1 MERRI
6 IHLNIADFSVAVER
20 LLDSTIKGKP
30 VIIADPSPRA
40 VVFDMS
46 DEAYGDGVRKGMLL
60 STARHRCRSAIV
72 LPPRPEQYR
81 KALNRCLEHALHYT
95 PLVERS
101 SGNGHLYLDV
111 TGTHRLFGPPPDI
124 GWRLRNALRRDL
136 DLDPIWSVASNKL
149 VAKVASRLV
158 KPRGEYIVGG
168 GEEIPFLAPLPLDLL
183 PGVAQVDLVR
193 LQHVNISRVHQ
204 VSALSVQQLSVLC
217 DQRARLLYQ
226 TVRGIDPSP
235 VQPAGSPG
243 AEYCHHHV
251 LSPDTNQEPVI
262 RAAVTSL
269 VQQAGHALRQRHLGC
284 RRVAVGL
291 LYTDGVTVIRH
302 AVTQIP
308 ANDDPALQQL
318 ALTALYRGWHR
329 RVRLRQI
336 NLVCSR
342 IQHPVQQLSL
352 FTAIDSK
359 QQKNKWLSAACD
371 AIRAR
376 CGQNKIVRGCQHP
389 LRIGMECLP

>member
-20 LLDSTIKGKP
+20 LLDSSLKSKP

-40 VVFDMS
+40 VVYDMS
-46 DEAYGDGVRKGMLL
+46 DEAYSEGVRKGMLL
-60 STARHRCRSAIV
+60 NTARHRCRTALV
-72 LPPRPEQYR
+72 LPPRPEHYR
-81 KALNRCLEHALHYT
+81 KALNSCLEHALHYT

-124 GWRLRNALRRDL
+124 GWRLRNTLRRDL
-136 DLDPIWSVASNKL
+136 GLDPIWSIASSKL

-168 GEEIPFLAPLPLDLL
+168 GEESSFLAPLPLDLL
-183 PGVAQVDLVR
+183 PGVAQVDLIR
-193 LQHVNISRVHQ
+193 LQNLNIRRVYQ
-204 VSALSVQQLSVLC
+204 VAALSTQELSVLC

-226 TVRGIDPSP
+226 VVRGIDPSP
-235 VQPAGSPG
+235 VQPAGPPG
-243 AEYCHHHV
+243 SEYAHQHTF
-251 LSPDTNQEPVI
+251 SPDTNQEAVV
-262 RAAVTSL
+262 RAAVITL
-269 VQQAGHALRQRHLGC
+269 AQQVGYELRHRGLGC
-284 RRVAVGL
+284 RRVAVTL
-291 LYTDGVTVIRH
+291 VYTDGISVARQ
-302 AVTQIP
+302 AVAKIP
-308 ANDDPALQQL
+308 ASDDPALQQL

-336 NLVCSR
+336 SLTCSF

-352 FTAIDSK
+352 FAAFDPD
-359 QQKNKWLSAACD
+359 QQRNKRLSEAFD

-376 CGQNKIVRGCQHP
+376 CGHDKILRGAQQP
-389 LRIGMECLP
+389 VVAGMQ